1 MRAAID
7 AAIAASIRWAEE
19 HPGAGRDYIRQHAQE
34 MDEAVMQSHIG
45 LYVNRF
51 SRDLGDEGL
60 QAMRELLVRG
70 AEAGVFPRPAAG
82 LV

>member
-1 MRAAID
+1 
-7 AAIAASIRWAEE
+7 
-19 HPGAGRDYIRQHAQE
+19 
-34 MDEAVMQSHIG
+34 MQSHID

-70 AEAGVFPRPAAG
+70 AEAGVFSRSPNLA
-82 LV
+82 